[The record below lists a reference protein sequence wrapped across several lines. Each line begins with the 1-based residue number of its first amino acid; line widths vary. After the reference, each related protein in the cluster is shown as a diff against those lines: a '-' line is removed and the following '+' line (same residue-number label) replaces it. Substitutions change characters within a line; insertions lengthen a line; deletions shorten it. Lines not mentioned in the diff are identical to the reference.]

1 MDEKGTEGAGG
12 SGVQTLPMETPIRVK
27 INRRFLLMI
36 WETKM
41 NNLLF
46 FGKIVNPSAKQEMQD
61 MQFRSLGRG
70 DPLER
75 EMATYSSIPAG
86 NVHGQRSLAGFSPW
100 GHKKSDMTERV
111 HTHLCV

>member
-1 MDEKGTEGAGG
+1 
-12 SGVQTLPMETPIRVK
+12 
-27 INRRFLLMI
+27 
-36 WETKM
+36 
-41 NNLLF
+41 
-46 FGKIVNPSAKQEMQD
+46 